1 AVATAATAVIYE
13 ATAPTAV
20 AVEATVVA
28 VETTATTAVAT
39 VVADCQDMGK
49 PLKKSFNKNSDDRL
63 KTFQKSS
70 KKPFKQHQKSNG
82 AVSKDALPVQ
92 LEDDVP
98 DFPRGGQSSLS
109 RAEVDEVRAEVDKE
123 FEKGNMVLKKKSKEK
138 MRRTSQST
146 DDDVGSLFGDG
157 KAGKSPRFA
166 NKITLKNLTAGMKL
180 WGIITEVNEKD
191 LVVSLPGG
199 LRGLVRVSE
208 AIDPLLHDEVKGD
221 SEGDLLSAIY
231 TVGQLV
237 SCIVLQLD
245 DDKKEKGKRKIWLS
259 LRLALLHSSF
269 TLDTLQEGMV
279 INAYVKSIEDHGYM
293 LHFGVTSF
301 SGFMQKSSNDAGS
314 RGTQMVVGKLVQGVV
329 KSIDRTRKVV
339 NLSSDAEEVVKH
351 VTKDLKGIPFNLLI
365 PGMMVNASVRSTLEN
380 GIMLSFLTFFTGT
393 VCLQTL
399 SVDIFHLGKTLP
411 TSKWKDEYTQNKKV
425 NARILFIDPTTRAV
439 GLTMN
444 PHLVNN
450 NAPPALVKIGDI
462 FDDSKV
468 VRVDR
473 GSGLLLEIPTS
484 PIPTPAYVSVS
495 DLSDKE
501 VRKWEKTFK
510 EGSHVRVRVFGF
522 RIMEGLATGVLKTS
536 AFEGSV
542 FTHSDV
548 RPGMVMK
555 AKVIIVDSF
564 GAIVQFASG
573 VKALCPLRHMSEFEI
588 VKPRKKFQ
596 VGAELVFRVLGCKSK
611 RITVTHKKTLVKS
624 KLPVLSSYTDAT
636 EGLLT
641 HGWITKIETHGCFV
655 RFYNG
660 VQGFAPRAE
669 LGLDPGSDVSSMYH
683 VEQVIKCR
691 VTSSVP
697 ASRRINVSFLAMPAR
712 TSEDDT
718 IKLGSLV
725 SGTVERVTPH
735 AIIVDVDVKGYMKG
749 MISFEHLADNHGL
762 ASKMEP
768 VIEPGYKF
776 EKLLVLDVENKNLIL
791 TAKYS
796 LVNAAQQLPADAAQ
810 VYPHSVVPG
819 YICNIIDTGCF
830 VRFIGRLTG
839 FAPKNKAVDD
849 HRDDL
854 SKVFYVGQSVR
865 SNILDVNSET
875 GRITLSLKQSLCSS
889 VDASFIQEYFLLEE
903 KIAKLHYSGSKSS
916 SLKWVKDFPLG
927 GLIEGTVHEEKES
940 GFIIS
945 FQKYNDVFGF
955 VTRHQLGESSVDIGA
970 TVKAVVLDVAKID
983 RLVDLSLKTEL
994 VNRCMENSDSRT
1006 PKKMRKRSAHKDL
1019 EVHQTV
1025 NAVVEVV
1032 QENYLASG
1040 VIDLHI
1046 MHYQVLSI
1054 LDAKFALGYAS
1065 RCDYNTQLLQPKQF
1079 VNGQRVSASVVA
1091 LPDSSTADRLLLLL
1105 KSNNEVVD
1113 TSSAKRAK
1121 KKSSYDVG
1129 SAVQAE
1135 VTEIKPLEIRL
1146 KFGSGLRGRIHV
1158 TEASEGNI
1166 VENPFGNFKIGQTLT
1181 ARIVSKAKVENSNN
1195 FRWDLSIKPSV
1206 LADQADVRSAGDF
1219 SYSIGQSITGFV
1231 YKVDKDW
1238 AWLAVTR
1245 DVRAQLYI
1253 LDSASDPSELHDFQ
1267 NRFHIGKP
1275 ISGYILST
1283 NKERRLLRLL
1293 LHPVAGGLLA
1303 NGASMTDLSSEIVTS
1318 HISDGAVIGGRVS
1331 KILPGVGGLI
1341 VQIDP
1346 HLSGKVHY
1354 TELADSWISNPLSSY
1369 HEGQFVKCKVLDISN
1384 SGTGTVHVDLSLRSS
1399 LVGMDGQHSKKEGSY
1414 VSRYEKIEDLHP
1426 DMAIEGYVKNVTPK
1440 GCFIMLSRKLDAK
1453 ILISNLSDDFVSK
1466 PEEEFPIG
1474 KLVNGR
1480 VVSLEPL
1487 SKRIEVSLRKT
1498 SGTKAQKSDEGSF
1511 NSLDAGEII
1520 SGRVKRI
1527 EPYGLFIAIDQ
1538 SKLVGLCHVSELP
1551 EDHIDNIEAKYKIR
1565 EKVKAKILKV
1575 DEERQRISLGMK
1587 RSYFEMDTDVGAPA
1601 EHGSDALDEDDSELS
1616 DQNADDFQEPLISFE
1631 NGKHPVLAEVESR
1644 ASVLPLEVALDDTD
1658 DLPVNDVGAEST
1670 EPLDNKSE
1678 TNENKN
1684 RRTKKKEMEEREREI
1699 RAAEERLLQEDVPR
1713 TADDFEKLIRS
1724 SPNSSFIWIKYMAF
1738 LLSLNEVEK
1747 ARSTAERA
1755 LRTINIR
1762 EESEKLNVWVA
1773 YFNLE
1778 NEYGNPPEDA
1788 VLKVFQRALQYC
1800 DPKKVHFALLGMYE
1814 RTEQHKLA
1822 DELIEKM
1829 IKKFKHSCKVWL
1841 RRIQRVLKQKEDL
1854 VQSVVKRAL
1863 ICLPKHKHIK
1873 FITQTAISEF
1883 KTGVP
1888 DRGRS
1893 MFEGMLREYPK
1904 RTDLWSVY
1912 LDQEI
1917 RLGDVD
1923 VIRSLFER
1931 TICLELPLKKMKF
1944 LFKKYLEFEKSYGDE
1959 ERIEYVKAEALKY
1972 LEKARP

>member
-1 AVATAATAVIYE
+1 MA
-13 ATAPTAV
+13 
-20 AVEATVVA
+20 
-28 VETTATTAVAT
+28 
-39 VVADCQDMGK
+39 K
-49 PLKKSFNKNSDDRL
+49 PSKKSFNKKSDDRL
-63 KTFQKSS
+63 KTFQKPS
-70 KKPFKQHQKSNG
+70 KKPFKPHQKSDSII
-82 AVSKDALPVQ
+82 SKDALPIQ

-109 RAEVDEVRAEVDKE
+109 RAEVDKVRSEVDKE
-123 FEKGNMVLKKKSKEK
+123 FETETIVLKKKRKEK
-138 MRRTSQST
+138 MKKMSQST
-146 DDDVGSLFGDG
+146 DDDLGSLFGDG

-199 LRGLVRVSE
+199 LCGLVRASE
-208 AIDPLLHDEVKGD
+208 AIDPSLHDEVKGD
-221 SEGDLLSAIY
+221 TEDDVLSTIY

-269 TLDTLQEGMV
+269 TLDILQEGMV

-301 SGFMQKSSNDAGS
+301 TGFMQNSSNDAGS
-314 RGTQMVVGKLVQGVV
+314 RGTQMVVGSLVQGVV

-339 NLSSDAEEVVKH
+339 YLSSDAEEVVKH

-393 VCLQTL
+393 V
-399 SVDIFHLGKTLP
+399 DIFHLGKTLP

-425 NARILFIDPTTRAV
+425 NARILFIDPSTRAV

-444 PHLVNN
+444 PHLVHN
-450 NAPPALVKIGDI
+450 NAPPSLVKIGDI

-473 GSGLLLEIPTS
+473 GSGLLLEIPTA

-501 VRKWEKTFK
+501 VRKWEKSFK
-510 EGSHVRVRVFGF
+510 EGSVVRVRVFGF
-522 RIMEGLATGVLKTS
+522 RILEGVATGVLKTS

-641 HGWITKIETHGCFV
+641 HGWITKIESHGCFV

-683 VEQVIKCR
+683 VEQVAKCR

-697 ASRRINVSFLAMPAR
+697 ASRRINLSFLATPAR

-735 AIIVDVDVKGYMKG
+735 GIIVDVGVKGYMKG

-762 ASKMEP
+762 ASKMES
-768 VIEPGYKF
+768 VLKPGYKF

-796 LVNAAQQLPADAAQ
+796 LVIAAQQLPADASQ
-810 VYPHSVVPG
+810 VYAHSVVHG
-819 YICNIIDTGCF
+819 YICNVIDTGCF

-849 HRDDL
+849 HRADL

-903 KIAKLHYSGSKSS
+903 KIAKLQYSCSKPS
-916 SLKWVKDFPLG
+916 SLKWVKEFPIG
-927 GLIEGTVHEEKES
+927 NLIEGTVHEEKES
-940 GFIIS
+940 GFVIS

-955 VTRHQLGESSVDIGA
+955 ITHHQLGRSTVDIGK
-970 TVKAVVLDVAKID
+970 TVKAVILDVAKMD
-983 RLVDLSLKTEL
+983 HLVYLSLKPEF
-994 VNRCMENSDSRT
+994 VNRCVENSDSCT

-1032 QENYLASG
+1032 QENYL
-1040 VIDLHI
+1040 
-1046 MHYQVLSI
+1046 VLSI
-1054 LDAKFALGYAS
+1054 PDAKFALGYAS
-1065 RCDYNTQLLQPKQF
+1065 LSDYNTQTLQPKQF

-1091 LPDSSTADRLLLLL
+1091 LPDSSTAERLLLLL
-1105 KSNNEVVD
+1105 KSNSEVD

-1135 VTEIKPLEIRL
+1135 VTEIKPLELRL
-1146 KFGSGLRGRIHV
+1146 KFGSGLRGRIHI
-1158 TEASEGNI
+1158 TEASDGNI
-1166 VENPFGNFKIGQTLT
+1166 VEDPFGNFKIGQTLT

-1206 LADQADVRSAGDF
+1206 LADQADVHTAVEF
-1219 SYSIGQSITGFV
+1219 SYSIGQSVTGFV

-1253 LDSASDPSELHDFQ
+1253 LDSACNPSELHDFQ

-1283 NKERRLLRLL
+1283 SKEKRLLRLL
-1293 LHPVAGGLLA
+1293 LHPVAGGLLS
-1303 NGASMTDLSSEIVTS
+1303 NGASMTDDLVSLSSETVTS
-1318 HISDGAVIGGRVS
+1318 HICEGAVVGGRIS

-1346 HLSGKVHY
+1346 HLSG
-1354 TELADSWISNPLSSY
+1354 
-1369 HEGQFVKCKVLDISN
+1369 
-1384 SGTGTVHVDLSLRSS
+1384 TVHVDLSLRSS
-1399 LVGMDGQHSKKEGSY
+1399 LVGIDENSKELQSY
-1414 VSRYEKIEDLHP
+1414 VKSCSNRYEKIEDLHP
-1426 DMAIEGYVKNVTPK
+1426 DMAVEGYVKNITPK

-1453 ILISNLSDDFVSK
+1453 ILISNLSDDYVSK

-1498 SGTKAQKSDEGSF
+1498 SGTKVPKSDKGGFS
-1511 NSLDAGEII
+1511 SLNVGEII

-1551 EDHIDNIEAKYKIR
+1551 EDRMDNIETKYKIR

-1587 RSYFEMDTDVGAPA
+1587 GSYFDTNTDAGAPA
-1601 EHGSDALDEDDSELS
+1601 DDGSDALDEDDSELS
-1616 DQNADDFQEPLISFE
+1616 DQNPNEFQEPLFPFE

-1644 ASVLPLEVALDDTD
+1644 AAVLPLDVPLDETD
-1658 DLPVNDVGAEST
+1658 DSPVNDVVAQSP

-1713 TADDFEKLIRS
+1713 TADDFEKLIRN

-1747 ARSTAERA
+1747 ARSMAERA

-1762 EESEKLNVWVA
+1762 EEAEKLNVWVA

-1822 DELIEKM
+1822 DELLEKM

-1959 ERIEYVKAEALKY
+1959 ERTEYVKAEALKY

>member
-1 AVATAATAVIYE
+1 MA
-13 ATAPTAV
+13 
-20 AVEATVVA
+20 
-28 VETTATTAVAT
+28 
-39 VVADCQDMGK
+39 K
-49 PLKKSFNKNSDDRL
+49 PSKKSFNKKSDDRL
-63 KTFQKSS
+63 KTFQKPS
-70 KKPFKQHQKSNG
+70 KKPFKPHQKSDSII
-82 AVSKDALPVQ
+82 SKDALPIQ

-109 RAEVDEVRAEVDKE
+109 RAEVDKVRSEVDKE
-123 FEKGNMVLKKKSKEK
+123 FETETIVLKKKRKEK
-138 MRRTSQST
+138 MKKMSQST
-146 DDDVGSLFGDG
+146 DDDLGSLFGDG

-199 LRGLVRVSE
+199 LCGLVRASE
-208 AIDPLLHDEVKGD
+208 AIDPSLHDEVKGD
-221 SEGDLLSAIY
+221 TEDDVLSTIY

-269 TLDTLQEGMV
+269 TLDILQEGMV

-301 SGFMQKSSNDAGS
+301 TGFMQNSSNDGS
-314 RGTQMVVGKLVQGVV
+314 RGTQMVVGSLVQGVV

-339 NLSSDAEEVVKH
+339 YLSSDAEEVVKH

-393 VCLQTL
+393 V
-399 SVDIFHLGKTLP
+399 DIFHLGKTLP

-425 NARILFIDPTTRAV
+425 NARILFIDPSTRAV

-444 PHLVNN
+444 PHLVHN
-450 NAPPALVKIGDI
+450 NAPPSLVKIGDI

-473 GSGLLLEIPTS
+473 GSGLLLEIPTA

-501 VRKWEKTFK
+501 VRKWEKSFK
-510 EGSHVRVRVFGF
+510 EGSVVRVRVFGF
-522 RIMEGLATGVLKTS
+522 RILEGVATGVLKTS

-641 HGWITKIETHGCFV
+641 HGWITKIESHGCFV

-683 VEQVIKCR
+683 VEQVAKCR

-697 ASRRINVSFLAMPAR
+697 ASRRINLSFLATPAR

-735 AIIVDVDVKGYMKG
+735 GIIVDVGVKGYMKG

-762 ASKMEP
+762 ASKMES
-768 VIEPGYKF
+768 VLKPGYKF

-796 LVNAAQQLPADAAQ
+796 LVIAAQQLPADASQ
-810 VYPHSVVPG
+810 VYAHSVVHG
-819 YICNIIDTGCF
+819 YICNVIDTGCF

-849 HRDDL
+849 HRADL

-903 KIAKLHYSGSKSS
+903 KIAKLQYSCSKPS
-916 SLKWVKDFPLG
+916 SLKWVKEFPIG
-927 GLIEGTVHEEKES
+927 NLIEGTVHEEKES
-940 GFIIS
+940 GFVIS

-955 VTRHQLGESSVDIGA
+955 ITHHQLGRSTVDIGK
-970 TVKAVVLDVAKID
+970 TVKAVILDVAKMD
-983 RLVDLSLKTEL
+983 HLVYLSLKPEF
-994 VNRCMENSDSRT
+994 VNRCVENSDSCT

-1032 QENYLASG
+1032 QENYL
-1040 VIDLHI
+1040 
-1046 MHYQVLSI
+1046 VLSI
-1054 LDAKFALGYAS
+1054 PDAKFALGYAS
-1065 RCDYNTQLLQPKQF
+1065 LSDYNTQTLQPKQF

-1091 LPDSSTADRLLLLL
+1091 LPDSSTAERLLLLL
-1105 KSNNEVVD
+1105 KSNSEVD

-1135 VTEIKPLEIRL
+1135 VTEIKPLELRL
-1146 KFGSGLRGRIHV
+1146 KFGSGLRGRIHI
-1158 TEASEGNI
+1158 TEASDGNI
-1166 VENPFGNFKIGQTLT
+1166 VEDPFGNFKIGQTLT

-1206 LADQADVRSAGDF
+1206 LADQADVHTAVEF
-1219 SYSIGQSITGFV
+1219 SYSIGQSVTGFV

-1253 LDSASDPSELHDFQ
+1253 LDSACNPSELHDFQ

-1283 NKERRLLRLL
+1283 SKEKRLLRLL
-1293 LHPVAGGLLA
+1293 LHPVAGGLLS
-1303 NGASMTDLSSEIVTS
+1303 NGASMTDDLVSLSSETVTS
-1318 HISDGAVIGGRVS
+1318 HICEGAVVGGRIS

-1369 HEGQFVKCKVLDISN
+1369 HEGQFVKCKVLDIGH

-1399 LVGMDGQHSKKEGSY
+1399 LVGIDENSKELQSY
-1414 VSRYEKIEDLHP
+1414 VKSCSNRYEKIEDLHP
-1426 DMAIEGYVKNVTPK
+1426 DMAVEGYVKNITPK

-1453 ILISNLSDDFVSK
+1453 ILISNLSDDYVSK

-1498 SGTKAQKSDEGSF
+1498 SGTKVPKSDKGGFS
-1511 NSLDAGEII
+1511 SLNVGEII

-1551 EDHIDNIEAKYKIR
+1551 EDRMDNIETKYKIR

-1587 RSYFEMDTDVGAPA
+1587 GSYFDTNTDAGAPA
-1601 EHGSDALDEDDSELS
+1601 DDGSDALDEDDSELS
-1616 DQNADDFQEPLISFE
+1616 DQNPNEFQEPLFPFE

-1644 ASVLPLEVALDDTD
+1644 AAVLPLDVPLDETD
-1658 DLPVNDVGAEST
+1658 DSPVNDVVAQSP

-1713 TADDFEKLIRS
+1713 TADDFEKLIRN

-1747 ARSTAERA
+1747 ARSMAERA

-1762 EESEKLNVWVA
+1762 EEAEKLNVWVA

-1822 DELIEKM
+1822 DELLEKM

-1959 ERIEYVKAEALKY
+1959 ERTEYVKAEALKY